1 MLLFSLKIKRRQ
13 DIYLLR
19 GNHES
24 SEINKIYGF
33 YQEVRKRAN
42 LKTYKKFA
50 QIFEYMPLS
59 AKIENKIF
67 CVHGGLSPDLKSIDE
82 LKNV

>member
-50 QIFEYMPLS
+50 
-59 AKIENKIF
+59 
-67 CVHGGLSPDLKSIDE
+67 
-82 LKNV
+82 